1 MIKKLNKYLLENHP
15 VVWNTR
21 LVWMLGILV
30 AMHILFF
37 IVGFMSYV
45 SPVDLHDTSFFLSYF
60 DSGFVWI
67 GVLLSILILILWM
80 NQYFKHNAFKAHYP
94 KSNFSLY
101 KEFLI
106 IFLISLLTITQYF
119 SYTQGLKSRVSMLKS
134 SDEVEKEIDLVNRVA
149 PFTLQNNNYSYNNAS
164 YGQGNRCL
172 EVPAFDSLVSED
184 EFLKL
189 FISNK
194 FKNGVWNLTPDD
206 TVHYQKFKD
215 SLRSPLYKYNEFN
228 SILIQH
234 FPQRKNWKAPE
245 DYKTQEP
252 YTGKMGYGNYAYT
265 TAVAA
270 AEEAT
275 EDNSYLKFNL
285 NSIYNYCGVPF
296 IYDSLKNGEFYVK
309 ETYDLLNKQKKDS
322 IQLLL
327 EDYLKLADEY
337 EIGYRFKDKN
347 WVDYVYNPP
356 YYFVDYELSSP
367 SRYSEA
373 HKQYFKKDYVS
384 HGDMKNTLVNL
395 ETAKSFVFNAYE
407 FLICLYI
414 ALGISL
420 LIFTFRMTSMR
431 TWVISVVG
439 SIVIYFVF
447 FSLFFLIGMFLF
459 KMEEN
464 LAAIL
469 FFAFVFLFWLL
480 AYSGI
485 LSGKRKRT
493 SGVNFIWSIWTFP
506 AVIPVLM
513 SLYNMYLEQ
522 KYPYRYETFEHPHL
536 IWIRENWDLIFGINL
551 ILVFLFIFLILP
563 IIKKWQAMAEE

>member
-228 SILIQH
+228 
-234 FPQRKNWKAPE
+234 
-245 DYKTQEP
+245 
-252 YTGKMGYGNYAYT
+252 
-265 TAVAA
+265 
-270 AEEAT
+270 
-275 EDNSYLKFNL
+275 
-285 NSIYNYCGVPF
+285 
-296 IYDSLKNGEFYVK
+296 
-309 ETYDLLNKQKKDS
+309 
-322 IQLLL
+322 
-327 EDYLKLADEY
+327 
-337 EIGYRFKDKN
+337 
-347 WVDYVYNPP
+347 
-356 YYFVDYELSSP
+356 
-367 SRYSEA
+367 
-373 HKQYFKKDYVS
+373 
-384 HGDMKNTLVNL
+384 
-395 ETAKSFVFNAYE
+395 
-407 FLICLYI
+407 
-414 ALGISL
+414 
-420 LIFTFRMTSMR
+420 
-431 TWVISVVG
+431 
-439 SIVIYFVF
+439 
-447 FSLFFLIGMFLF
+447 
-459 KMEEN
+459 
-464 LAAIL
+464 
-469 FFAFVFLFWLL
+469 
-480 AYSGI
+480 
-485 LSGKRKRT
+485 
-493 SGVNFIWSIWTFP
+493 
-506 AVIPVLM
+506 
-513 SLYNMYLEQ
+513 
-522 KYPYRYETFEHPHL
+522 
-536 IWIRENWDLIFGINL
+536 
-551 ILVFLFIFLILP
+551 
-563 IIKKWQAMAEE
+563 